1 MPMVLKEK
9 NILLDIKAKN
19 KESVLRELAEVAHQ
33 DCPQVDLE
41 VLYQL
46 LLEREQIGSTGVGN
60 GVAIPHA
67 RIENLDAI
75 QLCFGRTNDGIGFDA
90 IDNQPVHFIVMI
102 LSPVDQP
109 EKYLKTLATV
119 SRFLKKPELRR
130 QLRLAENS
138 KKIVEIFKKFH

>member
-1 MPMVLKEK
+1 MVLKEK

>member
-1 MPMVLKEK
+1 MVLKEK

-67 RIENLDAI
+67 RIDNLDAI

>member
-1 MPMVLKEK
+1 MILKEK

-33 DCPQVDLE
+33 DYPQLDIE
-41 VLYQL
+41 TLYQL
-46 LLEREQIGSTGVGN
+46 LLDREQIGSTGVGN

-67 RIENLDAI
+67 RIDNLDAI
-75 QLCFGRTNDGIGFDA
+75 QLFFGRTNEGIGFDA
-90 IDNQPVHFIVMI
+90 IDNQPVYFIVMI

-109 EKYLKTLATV
+109 EEYLKTLAAV
-119 SRFLKKPELRR
+119 SRFMKKPELRR

-138 KKIVEIFKKFH
+138 KQVAEIFQGFN